1 MALVSDEVAVSTSN
15 DEPEFSTLHE
25 QLPTENLDDRAED
38 DISTSGTSPI
48 VEENNDDKE
57 EEEEEEAID
66 EQLAS
71 PLPPTLASTEVSNEP
86 PRNTQTS
93 TTSDA
98 CDERPILRQS
108 ESADQKRQARLKSRS
123 VSFAPTVDEFEIP
136 ARSSFSSGHRPT
148 DFIDALVESYL
159 LQSSANFYP
168 VVHEEKKY
176 VPKTSRSRLIPNW
189 REHRTRRLM
198 NKLEAMSLWDREE
211 EMKASQAQFLR
222 EQKLEQIQDRQ
233 RNHDLCLHLMR
244 QRHESEMESAVLLD
258 RAASGINEE
267 NTRATIA
274 QAMQLAS
281 PANVLAYSLPAPP
294 QSLKRRVRQ
303 EQEQVVNAKTPLGR
317 FRQFETS
324 MDNKA
329 EKINQKLK
337 PDLAIMRAYSPACM
351 SIPPNVVPLF
361 SETYAAILAIPDT
374 YTPNKYNQY
383 HYGVASY
390 LHKAVPHAPSPDYET
405 RVRSYSNRDVRVP
418 FKDHLNDSIHL
429 EDDDADYNRRSF
441 SSRISASPTR
451 RAGHIV
457 SSTATSLY
465 DHAPPPPFDTSRDY
479 SFIHSRQPISSSIH
493 HRSLNDDLI
502 AITRFSLDTSKKPS
516 ANTLDLYG
524 DASIDNRASSSSSRR
539 NQQLAYIDYDN
550 ENFAYHPSS
559 ARSHQPEIL
568 SLSATR

>member
-1 MALVSDEVAVSTSN
+1 MALVSDEVDVSTSN
-15 DEPEFSTLHE
+15 EEP
-25 QLPTENLDDRAED
+25 QPLPLDDHLPAENLDEGAEESID
-38 DISTSGTSPI
+38 TSETSPL
-48 VEENNDDKE
+48 VEENKDDAEAAE
-57 EEEEEEAID
+57 EE
-66 EQLAS
+66 LA
-71 PLPPTLASTEVSNEP
+71 PPPTLASTEVPDEP
-86 PRNTQTS
+86 PRNTQSS
-93 TTSDA
+93 TTSNA
-98 CDERPILRQS
+98 RDERPMVIPSERNGDQDSADRKRQS
-108 ESADQKRQARLKSRS
+108 RLKSRS
-123 VSFAPTVDEFEIP
+123 VSFAPTVDEYEIP

-159 LQSSANFYP
+159 LQTSANLFP
-168 VVHEEKKY
+168 VVAEEKKY

-303 EQEQVVNAKTPLGR
+303 EQEQVLSAKTPLGR

-337 PDLAIMRAYSPACM
+337 PDHGIMRAYSPACA

-374 YTPNKYNQY
+374 YSPNKYNQY

-390 LHKAVPHAPSPDYET
+390 LHKAAPHAPSPDYEA

-429 EDDDADYNRRSF
+429 DDDDADYNRRSF
-441 SSRISASPTR
+441 SSRISTSPTR
-451 RAGHIV
+451 RPGHIV
-457 SSTATSLY
+457 SGTATSLY
-465 DHAPPPPFDTSRDY
+465 DHQPPYDTPRDF

-493 HRSLNDDLI
+493 QRSLNDDLN

-516 ANTLDLYG
+516 TNTLDLYG
-524 DASIDNRASSSSSRR
+524 DALIDKRASSSSSGRR

-550 ENFAYHPSS
+550 ENFDYHPSS
-559 ARSHQPEIL
+559 ARGHHPEIL